1 MTLYF
6 GDILPYL
13 PLMFEALWVSIYVT
27 FLSFISG
34 SILGLFIYLG
44 KVSRFRVLRAFSTTY
59 IEIIRNTPLLVQ
71 LYLIYFGLGQVG
83 INFNPLWSVLIGM
96 TLNNSAYTAEIFRG
110 GIDAVPNGLREAGSA
125 LGMRF
130 PQIFRYVV
138 LAPGIRNVLPALTN
152 QFIILFLFS
161 SVGSVIALDELTSTL
176 QNLNSQTL
184 RTFEIFGVGALLY
197 FLTSALIA
205 LGSKY
210 IERLAFKW

>member
-1 MTLYF
+1 MTVYF

-13 PLMFEALWVSIYVT
+13 PLMLEALWVSIYVT

-34 SILGLFIYLG
+34 SVLGLFIYLA
-44 KVSRFRVLRAFSTTY
+44 KISRFRVVRAFSQTY

-130 PQIFRYVV
+130 PQIFRYIV

-184 RTFEIFGVGALLY
+184 RTFEVFGVGALLY
-197 FLTSALIA
+197 FLTSAIIA